1 MNLQRH
7 TKAIRAVW
15 FIEWVLMNTELES
28 ELTNLHLEYLAEYI
42 EENTIKEL
50 QTKSK

>member
-7 TKAIRAVW
+7 TKAIQAVW

-28 ELTNLHLEYLAEYI
+28 ELTIWHLKYLAEYI
-42 EENTIKEL
+42 QENTLKEL
-50 QTKSK
+50 PIKSK